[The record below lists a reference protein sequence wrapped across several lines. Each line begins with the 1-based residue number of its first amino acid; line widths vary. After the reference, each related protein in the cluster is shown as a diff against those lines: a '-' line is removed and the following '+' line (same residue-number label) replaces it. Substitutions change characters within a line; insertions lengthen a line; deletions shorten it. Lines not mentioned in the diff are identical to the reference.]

1 MLLVNLKAFDDKQL
15 RTNKLDT
22 ALKGE
27 LKTDEQLADPLPIK
41 TYPALPLLTNSNG
54 MSWSL

>member
-27 LKTDEQLADPLPIK
+27 LKTDE
-41 TYPALPLLTNSNG
+41 
-54 MSWSL
+54 

>member
-15 RTNKLDT
+15 RTNKLDI

-27 LKTDEQLADPLPIK
+27 LK
-41 TYPALPLLTNSNG
+41 N
-54 MSWSL
+54 W